1 MLTFTT
7 FIQHTT
13 ETSSESNQARKRN
26 KIQIRSKEVKLT
38 PTEYNILMFL
48 IKNKGK
54 VFSIEQIYEKV
65 WEENSYGAE
74 NIIPVHIR
82 HIREKIEIVPRE
94 PKYLKV
100 IWGIGY
106 KIEDIK

>member
-38 PTEYNILMFL
+38 PFIDVTCYKTPMSSQKTVRN
-48 IKNKGK
+48 NK
-54 VFSIEQIYEKV
+54 
-65 WEENSYGAE
+65 
-74 NIIPVHIR
+74 
-82 HIREKIEIVPRE
+82 
-94 PKYLKV
+94 
-100 IWGIGY
+100 
-106 KIEDIK
+106 